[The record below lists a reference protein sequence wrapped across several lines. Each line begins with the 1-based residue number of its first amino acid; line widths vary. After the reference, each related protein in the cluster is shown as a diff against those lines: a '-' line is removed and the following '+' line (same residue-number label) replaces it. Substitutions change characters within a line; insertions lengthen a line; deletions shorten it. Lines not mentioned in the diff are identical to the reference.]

1 MESSEVLSF
10 AQLYAAVQ
18 LEPANKSPFLS
29 VKREETIIVDTV
41 DLTAEESEDHSEL
54 AIRTLKEKHDQWL
67 DKLAVVAQQYQKIQE
82 QQHQLERNKSR
93 KVICLDSDP
102 EEEENDH
109 EIQEEALN
117 HTEDTPED
125 LFDDS
130 CYPITVTPIDSNADL
145 EISDNED
152 ISSCLRRNNTPL
164 RTYVAKKTNSCSVSS
179 ADETGY
185 QSPGRT
191 FSNTVPSLSQKKHLS
206 HRRNSIHISSTPP
219 HHESDVE
226 SSNDD
231 DDDYNNPFYNTSS
244 AQRSVKSSNGPGV
257 PFASINSTLTEGRVI
272 FSQAMP
278 GHNNF
283 QSDEYHGEQV
293 SCNTLLKN
301 IVLPI

>member
-82 QQHQLERNKSR
+82 RNKSTN
-93 KVICLDSDP
+93 VICLDSDP

-109 EIQEEALN
+109 EIQEEDLN

-185 QSPGRT
+185 QSTGRT
-191 FSNTVPSLSQKKHLS
+191 FCNTVPSLSQKKHPS
-206 HRRNSIHISSTPP
+206 HRRNSRHIFSTPP
-219 HHESDVE
+219 HQESDVE

-231 DDDYNNPFYNTSS
+231 DDDDYNNPLYNTSS

-272 FSQAMP
+272 SSQAMP

-293 SCNTLLKN
+293 SCNTLLNN